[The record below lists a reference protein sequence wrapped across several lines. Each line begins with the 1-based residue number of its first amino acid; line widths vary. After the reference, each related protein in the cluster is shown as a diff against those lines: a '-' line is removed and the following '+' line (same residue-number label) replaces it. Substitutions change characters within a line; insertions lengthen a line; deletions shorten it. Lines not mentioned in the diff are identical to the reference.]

1 MFRIIKNTREFFSK
15 VISEIKQV
23 DYIPG
28 KKAFGWGFFVFIFVV
43 VSVFI
48 IFLLDVVII
57 KLRDVIIF

>member
-1 MFRIIKNTREFFSK
+1 MFRIIKNIRGFFSK

-28 KKAFGWGFFVFIFVV
+28 KKAFGWGFFVFIFVMI
-43 VSVFI
+43 SVFV

-57 KLRDVIIF
+57 KLRDIIIF

>member
-15 VISEIKQV
+15 VVSEIKQV

-43 VSVFI
+43 VSVFV

>member
-1 MFRIIKNTREFFSK
+1 MFRIIKNIREFFSK

-43 VSVFI
+43 VSVFV